1 MRVARN
7 SSTTAAKRRPALS
20 MSDGK
25 IHSKLGASGY
35 ERWGVCPGSVAASEG
50 LPNISSSYAL
60 EGSLAHKW
68 AEKILRGEKF
78 VDEDYILEGEVM
90 SDDEVGEMMDAIQVY
105 LDHVGELRARKPAF
119 EWVEQAIDLSAY
131 HPELFGTCDYG
142 CYFAETKT
150 LHVVDYKHGRG
161 IPKEPEQSSQLGY
174 YGNGMLHAAKVPV
187 EKIILTIVQPRCFH
201 TRGPVRSWETDPV
214 WMLDFLSTL
223 IDDAKATEQP
233 NAPRVPGKEQC
244 QFCLAAPTC
253 PAAAQNALMVAT
265 SGFKDETL
273 APTGLTPDRLAYLL
287 TVIPQIEDWC
297 SSVNKF
303 AHQQAAL
310 GVIPPGFKLVDKVAR
325 RKWTEDVTKEMLWS
339 RFKLFHEDTVT
350 EKVKSPAQ
358 IEKLLKTKEE
368 KFLLDQYVIQQSS
381 GKTLVADTDKRP
393 ATKGAIEAMFDLV
406 V

>member
-1 MRVARN
+1 V
-7 SSTTAAKRRPALS
+7 
-20 MSDGK
+20 SDGK

-50 LPNISSSYAL
+50 LANVSSIYAE
-60 EGSLAHKW
+60 EGTLAHTW
-68 AEKILRGEKF
+68 AEKFLTGQPLTE
-78 VDEDYILEGEVM
+78 EDYLLGGERL
-90 SDDEVGEMMDAIQVY
+90 DDDDVGDMMDAVQVY
-105 LDHVGELRARKPAF
+105 LDHVAELRAKKPAF
-119 EWVEQAIDLSAY
+119 EWVEKEIDLSKY
-131 HPELFGTCDYG
+131 HPELFGTCDYV

-161 IPKEPEQSSQLGY
+161 IPKEPEQSPQLGY
-174 YGNGMLHAAKVPV
+174 YGNGALHMAKVPV
-187 EKIILTIVQPRCFH
+187 EKIVLTIVQPRCFH
-201 TRGPVRSWETDPV
+201 TRGPVRSWETDPI
-214 WMLDFLSTL
+214 WMLDFLSQL

-253 PAAAQNALMVAT
+253 PAAAEQALVVAT

-273 APTGLTPDRLAYLL
+273 APAGLTPERLAYLL
-287 TVIPQIEDWC
+287 TIIPQIEDWC

-325 RKWTEDVTKEMLWS
+325 RKWTEDVTKDLLWT

-350 EKVKSPAQ
+350 EKVRSPAQ

-368 KFLLDQYVIQQSS
+368 KFLLDQYVVQQSS
-381 GKTLVADTDKRP
+381 GKTLVPDTDKRP
-393 ATKGAIEAMFDLV
+393 ATKGAIEAMFDV
-406 V
+406 ITS